1 MLRKMALR
9 AITTA
14 GVLLAFVALPLLG
27 QGIERKEYTGLD
39 KYPTQGR
46 PDASSSVGVRAAE
59 FLTIPV
65 GARGIGMGGACSA
78 VLDDISAIWWN
89 PAGLG
94 LMDQR
99 EVMLTVVDY
108 TMDLSYSYAAF
119 ATPLADNRIAIGVFA
134 GYLDIP
140 NEEITTIGSPNGTGR
155 FYNAY
160 DFQMGASFAYNLS
173 DRFTAGISAK
183 YIHQDFFQNIAG
195 NALGIDAGAI
205 YHTELADRE
214 IRFSFAIQNLGTNL
228 TMRGENMRVD
238 IGPEQMS
245 NGKVPDGYGDYSTDP
260 YAMAN
265 RGDREAFRATH
276 TYRLPTTVKIALA
289 YNLYT
294 GEAANWLTS
303 AEIWRNSNIPI
314 SYAIGSEV
322 NYNFTPFLSGAIRMG
337 WLIQTDEF
345 TDDSD
350 MLGYAYLGDDPTWR
364 GLSFGGG
371 IKQMFGSRAISFNY
385 AYQNKG
391 RLTADNFFSIQMGF

>member
-14 GVLLAFVALPLLG
+14 CVLLAFVALPLLG

-94 LMDQR
+94 LMSQR

-108 TMDLSYSYAAF
+108 TMNLSYSYAAF
-119 ATPLADNRIAIGVFA
+119 ATPIADNVMTIGVFA

-140 NEEITTIGSPNGTGR
+140 NEEITTITSPNGTGN

-173 DRFTAGISAK
+173 DRFTAGLNVK

-195 NALGIDAGAI
+195 NAFGIDAGAI

-214 IRFSFAIQNLGTNL
+214 IRFSFAVQNLGTNL
-228 TMRGENMRVD
+228 TMRGENLRIN
-238 IGPEQMS
+238 IGPQGL
-245 NGKVPDGYGDYSTDP
+245 NTGVPDGYGDYSTDP
-260 YAMAN
+260 FAIST
-265 RGDREAFRATH
+265 RSDRAAFRATN
-276 TYRLPTTVKIALA
+276 TYRLPTTVKIALS

-294 GEAANWLTS
+294 GESANWLAS
-303 AEIWRNSNIPI
+303 GEVWRNSNIPI
-314 SYAIGSEV
+314 SYAAGSEV
-322 NYNFTPFLSGAIRMG
+322 
-337 WLIQTDEF
+337 
-345 TDDSD
+345 
-350 MLGYAYLGDDPTWR
+350 
-364 GLSFGGG
+364 
-371 IKQMFGSRAISFNY
+371 
-385 AYQNKG
+385 
-391 RLTADNFFSIQMGF
+391 

>member
-46 PDASSSVGVRAAE
+46 QDASSSVGVRAAE

-108 TMDLSYSYAAF
+108 TLDLSYSYAAF
-119 ATPLADNRIAIGVFA
+119 ATPIADNVMTIGVFA
-134 GYLDIP
+134 GYLDVP
-140 NEEITTIGSPNGTGR
+140 DEEITTITNPNGTGS
-155 FYNAY
+155 FYNAF
-160 DFQMGASFAYNLS
+160 DFQMGVSFAYNLS
-173 DRFTAGISAK
+173 DRFVAGMNVK

-195 NALGIDAGAI
+195 NAFGIDAGAI

-214 IRFSFAIQNLGTNL
+214 IRFSFAIQNLGTNI
-228 TMRGENMRVD
+228 TMKGETLRIGV
-238 IGPEQMS
+238 GPEAL
-245 NGKVPDGYGDYSTDP
+245 GGGVPDGYGDYSTDP
-260 YAMAN
+260 FAIAT
-265 RGDREAFRATH
+265 RSDRDAFRATH

-294 GEAANWLTS
+294 GEAANWLAS
-303 AEIWRNSNIPI
+303 AEVWRNSNIPI
-314 SYAIGSEV
+314 SYTVGTEL
-322 NYNFTPFLSGAIRMG
+322 NYNFTPFLSGAFRTG
-337 WLIQTDEF
+337 WMIQTDEF
-345 TDDSD
+345 TASQDA
-350 MLGYAYLGDDPTWR
+350 LGYDYLGEDPTWR

-371 IKQMFGSRAISFNY
+371 IKQIFGSRAVSFNY

-391 RLTADNFFSIQMGF
+391 RLTADNFFSLQFGF

>member
-27 QGIERKEYTGLD
+27 QGIGRKEYSGLD
-39 KYPTQGR
+39 KYPSQGR
-46 PDASSSVGVRAAE
+46 PDASSSVGVRAGE

-94 LMDQR
+94 LLDQK

-108 TMDLSYSYAAF
+108 TLDLSYSYAAF
-119 ATPLADNRIAIGVFA
+119 AAPIADNVMTIGVFA

-140 NEEITTIGSPNGTGR
+140 DEEITTITSPNGTGQ
-155 FYNAY
+155 FYNAF

-173 DRFTAGISAK
+173 DRFTAGINAK
-183 YIHQDFFQNIAG
+183 YIHQDFFQNMAA
-195 NALGIDAGAI
+195 NAFGIDAGAI

-228 TMRGENMRVD
+228 TMKGENLRVN
-238 IGPEQMS
+238 IGPERMD
-245 NGKVPDGYGDYSTDP
+245 NGQVPDGYNDYSTDP
-260 YAMAN
+260 YAMATRDT
-265 RGDREAFRATH
+265 RGAFRATN

-294 GEAANWLTS
+294 GEAANWLAS
-303 AEIWRNSNIPI
+303 GEVWRNSNIPT
-314 SYAIGSEV
+314 SYSVGSEL
-322 NYNFTPFLSGAIRMG
+322 NYNFTPFLSGAVRMG
-337 WLIQTDEF
+337 WMIQTDEV
-345 TDDSD
+345 TDDTD
-350 MLGYAYLGDDPTWR
+350 MLGYSYLGDDPTWR

-371 IKQMFGSRAISFNY
+371 IKQVFGGKAVSFNY

-391 RLTADNFFSIQMGF
+391 RLTADNFFSIQFGF

>member
-1 MLRKMALR
+1 MLRNMALR

-27 QGIERKEYTGLD
+27 QGIERKEYNGLD
-39 KYPTQGR
+39 KYSSQGR
-46 PDASSSVGVRAAE
+46 PDASSSVGVRAGE

-94 LMDQR
+94 FLDQK

-119 ATPLADNRIAIGVFA
+119 AAPIADNVMTIGVFA

-140 NEEITTIGSPNGTGR
+140 DEEITTITSPNGTGQ
-155 FYNAY
+155 FYNAF

-173 DRFTAGISAK
+173 DRFTAGLSAK
-183 YIHQDFFQNIAG
+183 YIHQDFFQNMGAD
-195 NALGIDAGAI
+195 AFGIDAGAI

-214 IRFSFAIQNLGTNL
+214 IRFSFAVQNLGTNL
-228 TMRGENMRVD
+228 TMKGENLRIDV
-238 IGPEQMS
+238 GPEKL
-245 NGKVPDGYGDYSTDP
+245 NGGGVPSGYNDYSTDP
-260 YAMAN
+260 FAMVTRN
-265 RGDREAFRATH
+265 TREVFRATN

-294 GEAANWLTS
+294 GEAANWLAS
-303 AEIWRNSNIPI
+303 GEVWRNSNIPI
-314 SYAIGSEV
+314 SYSLGSEL

-337 WLIQTDEF
+337 WMIQADEV
-345 TDDSD
+345 TDDTD

-371 IKQMFGSRAISFNY
+371 IKQMFGSKAVSFNY
-385 AYQNKG
+385 AYQNRG
-391 RLTADNFFSIQMGF
+391 RLTANNFFGIQFGF

>member
-27 QGIERKEYTGLD
+27 QGIERKEYNGLD

-46 PDASSSVGVRAAE
+46 PGASSSVGVRAAE

-65 GARGIGMGGACSA
+65 GARGIGMGGASSA

-94 LMDQR
+94 LLEQS

-108 TMDLSYSYAAF
+108 TMNLSYSYAAF
-119 ATPLADNRIAIGVFA
+119 ATPIADNVMTIGVFA

-140 NEEITTIGSPNGTGR
+140 DEEITTITSPNGTGQY
-155 FYNAY
+155 YNAY

-173 DRFTAGISAK
+173 DRFTAGINVK
-183 YIHQDFFQNIAG
+183 YIHQDFFQNLAA

-214 IRFSFAIQNLGTNL
+214 IRFAFTVQNLGTNL
-228 TMRGENMRVD
+228 TMRGENLRVNV
-238 IGPEQMS
+238 GPERL
-245 NGKVPDGYGDYSTDP
+245 NGGVPDGYGDYSTDP
-260 YAMAN
+260 FALATRN
-265 RGDREAFRATH
+265 TREAFRATN

-294 GEAANWLTS
+294 SESANWLAS
-303 AEIWRNSNIPI
+303 AELWRNSNIPI
-314 SYAIGSEV
+314 SYAVGSEV
-322 NYNFTPFLSGAIRMG
+322 NYNFTPFLSGAVRMG

-345 TDDSD
+345 TDSADQ
-350 MLGYAYLGDDPTWR
+350 LGYAYLGDNPTWR

-371 IKQMFGSRAISFNY
+371 LKQIFGSKAVSFNY

-391 RLTADNFFSIQMGF
+391 RLSADNFFSLQFGF